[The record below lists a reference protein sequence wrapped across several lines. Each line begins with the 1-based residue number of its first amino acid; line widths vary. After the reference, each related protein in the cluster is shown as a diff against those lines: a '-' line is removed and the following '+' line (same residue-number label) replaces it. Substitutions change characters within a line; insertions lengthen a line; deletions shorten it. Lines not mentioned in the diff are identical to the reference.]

1 MKEYF
6 FRVRKKGTRRNA
18 TTVYGINDPKAYQ
31 KQMKKEGYT
40 VLEYGSLKPNW
51 REIQHRASC
60 LRMRNG
66 ATAADRVE
74 ADSIDAS
81 SIDMICDCTACG
93 ADCSF
98 AGKSKGIR
106 ILKNCH
112 HYEQK
117 KG

>member
-1 MKEYF
+1 MKDYYF
-6 FRVRKKGTRRNA
+6 KIRKRGTRDHA
-18 TTVYGINDPKAYQ
+18 TTVYGITDPKAYQ
-31 KQMKKEGYT
+31 RQMKKNGYT

-51 REIQHRASC
+51 RQMQNNNAI
-60 LRMRNG
+60 
-66 ATAADRVE
+66 E
-74 ADSIDAS
+74 AV
-81 SIDMICDCTACG
+81 CDCTTCR

-112 HYEQK
+112 HYEEA